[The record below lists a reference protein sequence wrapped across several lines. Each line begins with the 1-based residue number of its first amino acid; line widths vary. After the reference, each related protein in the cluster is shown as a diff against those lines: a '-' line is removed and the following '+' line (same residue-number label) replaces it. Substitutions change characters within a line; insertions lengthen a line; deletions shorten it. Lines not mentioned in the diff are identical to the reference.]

1 MLTPFLLLQAGY
13 LYERFESRQA
23 NEFQANLEMARAIA
37 GTLNE
42 FVQDIL
48 HQELAICINLTM
60 HQDLSI
66 DQMDQILEAN
76 RAAYP
81 AIRNFSWLS
90 PDGLVLASSSGGNA
104 GNDLNGRLYVRK
116 IMEGS
121 DWSVS
126 DLLLSR
132 GNGEPI
138 FSVSRG
144 IRNDEGELLGIVVAG
159 IKAER
164 LGAILELELSKKGT
178 ITILDNKGMVVD
190 HYPKREW
197 KWEDRYLLRTR
208 PIIQRALDGQ
218 EVIGIFPDSNGD
230 GQIVAYAPSRFPD
243 WVVSVGR
250 SKDATM
256 APIKSHTIRQAGLSF
271 ILTALVFL
279 IAFFLSNAIAD
290 PIRRLRE
297 CAMALGRGKL
307 KQRINI
313 AGPIEMQD
321 LATAFNTMAEEI
333 GKREE
338 ALRTSEE
345 KYRELVQ
352 NANSIILRMNL
363 DGTITFFNEYAQ
375 NFFGYSEG
383 EILGRRVIG
392 TIVPDSES
400 AESDLSA
407 LVESVVRDPELR
419 SAHEHEN
426 IRKNGDRVFVMWANR
441 ALLDGEGKVCG
452 LLGVGT
458 DISDRKRAEDALRQS
473 EQEKAAILSSL
484 RDVAVEYLDPGL
496 RVIWANSATAQVFN
510 TEPDNLKG
518 NICYEAIHGLSE
530 PCDGCTAIKAAR
542 TGEPHEG
549 EVVKPDGRTWLVSS
563 NPIKDSSGN
572 VTSVVHA
579 AMNITTRKR
588 MEQALR
594 DSEERYRGL
603 VESQSD
609 LVVRIDLERRHLFVN
624 EAYCRTFGKMA
635 GDLLGEKIDDLILP
649 EQLSRVS
656 AVLQEIMEL
665 PNRAT
670 IEDRVFTV
678 HGERWFNW
686 EISGIRN
693 FEGRIVEIQGVARDI
708 TERKRVEEALR
719 NEILERK
726 QIESMLRLEEAR
738 LEALWQLSQMAESSM
753 EQIAEFSLEQLVRL
767 TGSEI
772 GWIGFMDENQKDL
785 VLHSWSAAASQKRPV
800 ATLARR
806 ISIEDAGIWA
816 DAVRERRV
824 VVVNN
829 YADANPNKKG
839 DTQIEPPLDRILII
853 PVFENERI
861 VAVAGVG
868 NKPDE
873 YNASD
878 ARQLTLMMDGMWKIM
893 QRERAEKT
901 LRESE
906 RLTAMGR
913 ALAAVAHDMK
923 TPLIAIGGFTRL
935 AQKYIAPQSPVQAKL
950 DIVIEETQRLENMV
964 KDMLDFSRPLELNR
978 SSGDV
983 CHLISECLTL
993 VAPLTSENQV
1003 RVLNDSENG
1012 FPSVSL
1018 DFMRMK
1024 QVLINLAANAV
1035 QASSKGQEVTIR
1047 SGTSGNMLFVDVID
1061 HGCGIP
1067 ADKKKEIFSPFYTT
1081 KKEGTGLGLPIV
1093 KKIVEAHRG
1102 SIEVLD
1108 NPDGGTTFRLVI
1120 PIE

>member
-13 LYERFESRQA
+13 LYERFQSRQA
-23 NEFQANLEMARAIA
+23 NEFQANLEMARAVA

-60 HQDLSI
+60 HQDLSV
-66 DQMDQILEAN
+66 DQMEQILEAN

-81 AIRNFSWLS
+81 AIRNFSWVT
-90 PDGLVLASSSGGNA
+90 PDGLVLASSSAGTA
-104 GNDLNGRLYVRK
+104 GNNLSDRLYVRK
-116 IMEGS
+116 ILEGNES
-121 DWSVS
+121 SVS
-126 DLLLSR
+126 EVLLSH
-132 GNGEPI
+132 GNGEPV
-138 FSVSRG
+138 FAVSRG
-144 IRNDEGELLGIVVAG
+144 IRNDEGKLLGIVVAG
-159 IKAER
+159 IKAET
-164 LGAILELELSKKGT
+164 LGSILELQLSKKGT
-178 ITILDNKGMVVD
+178 ITILDNRGMVVD

-197 KWEDRYLLRTR
+197 KWEDRNLLKTR
-208 PIIQRALDGQ
+208 PVIQKALNGQ
-218 EVIGIFPDSNGD
+218 EVIGTFPDLNGEE
-230 GQIVAYAPSRFPD
+230 QIAAYSPSRFPD
-243 WVVSVGR
+243 WVVSVAR
-250 SKDATM
+250 SRDATI
-256 APIKSHTIRQAGLSF
+256 APIKSQVIKQAGMSF
-271 ILTALVFL
+271 ILTTLVFL
-279 IAFFLSNAIAD
+279 VAFFLSNTIAD
-290 PIRRLRE
+290 PIRKLRE

-307 KQRINI
+307 KQRIKI
-313 AGPIEMQD
+313 AGTVELQD
-321 LATAFNTMAEEI
+321 LASSFNTMAEEI
-333 GKREE
+333 SMREE
-338 ALRTSEE
+338 ALRASEE

-363 DGTITFFNEYAQ
+363 DGTVTFFNEYAQ
-375 NFFGYSEG
+375 NFFGYSEE

-392 TIVPDSES
+392 TIVPESES
-400 AESDLSA
+400 AENDLST
-407 LVESVVRDPELR
+407 LVEFVARHPEL
-419 SAHEHEN
+419 HTDQEHEN
-426 IRKNGDRVFVMWANR
+426 IKKNGDRIFVMWANR

-452 LLGVGT
+452 ILSIGT
-458 DISDRKRAEDALRQS
+458 DISDHKRAEDALRQS

-484 RDVAVEYLDPGL
+484 RDVAVEYLDPQL
-496 RVIWANSATAQVFN
+496 RIIWANTATARVFN
-510 TEPDNLKG
+510 TESDNLKG
-518 NICYEAIHGLSE
+518 NLCYEAIHGLFE

-542 TGEPHEG
+542 TGELHEG
-549 EVVKPDGRTWLVSS
+549 EVVRPDGRTWLVSS

-588 MEQALR
+588 MEEALR
-594 DSEERYRGL
+594 ESEERYRGL

-624 EAYCRTFGKMA
+624 EAYCRAFGKRA

-649 EQLSRVS
+649 EEQPRVS

-670 IEDRVFTV
+670 IENRVSTI

-686 EISGIRN
+686 QISGIRN
-693 FEGRIVEIQGVARDI
+693 SEGAVVEIQGVARDI

-726 QIESMLRLEEAR
+726 QVESMLRLEEAR

-772 GWIGFMDENQKDL
+772 GWIGFMDEGQKDL
-785 VLHSWSAAASQKRPV
+785 LLHNWSATAVLDRTV
-800 ATLARR
+800 ARLPRR
-806 ISIEDAGIWA
+806 IRIENAGIWA
-816 DAVRERRV
+816 DAIRERRV
-824 VVVNN
+824 VVVND
-829 YADANPNKKG
+829 YADANPKG
-839 DTQIEPPLDRILII
+839 DMEIEPPLDRILII

-861 VAVAGVG
+861 VAIAGVG
-868 NKPDE
+868 NKPNE

-906 RLTAMGR
+906 RLSAMGR

-978 SSGDV
+978 SLGDV
-983 CHLISECLTL
+983 GRLISECLTL

-1003 RVLNDSENG
+1003 RMLNDSENG
-1012 FPSVSL
+1012 VPSVSL

-1024 QVLINLAANAV
+1024 QVLINLAANAIQV
-1035 QASSKGQEVTIR
+1035 SPKGEEVTIR
-1047 SGTSGNMLFVDVID
+1047 SRTSGNMLLVDVID

-1067 ADKKKEIFSPFYTT
+1067 ADKKREIFSPFYTT

-1093 KKIVEAHRG
+1093 RKIIEAHRG

-1108 NPDGGTTFRLVI
+1108 NIDKGTTFRLAI